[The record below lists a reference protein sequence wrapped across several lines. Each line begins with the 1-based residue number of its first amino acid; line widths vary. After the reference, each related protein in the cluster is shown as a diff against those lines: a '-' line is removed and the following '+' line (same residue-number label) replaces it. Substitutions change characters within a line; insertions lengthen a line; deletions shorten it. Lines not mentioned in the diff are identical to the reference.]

1 MKVPLSFKEQVNKN
15 SGALLEYLKE
25 QYHESQ
31 YKKNICL
38 MFTVH
43 FGVCMLRCW
52 AKIDCLKVK

>member
-31 YKKNICL
+31 HKKYVQCSQSIL
-38 MFTVH
+38 EF
-43 FGVCMLRCW
+43 CMLCWW

>member
-15 SGALLEYLKE
+15 SGALLEYLKK

-31 YKKNICL
+31 HKKICS

-43 FGVCMLRCW
+43 FGVLYVVLVGKNRLP
-52 AKIDCLKVK
+52 KG